1 VEMSLLTADNVAP
14 RIFDSPPIPADPTL
28 LEQLENVVDGAD
40 LAAPPVVLPDFCHKA
55 RFEAPSSI
63 AVATRATIRPTLT
76 SSSLN
81 CGMALIAFD
90 GGRPSETAVDG
101 FYRAV
106 RERFPDPPNFR
117 RQLTTKEVRR
127 CAIEGGAFSVDRYD
141 MDPSVL
147 NGVEEFGC
155 LDLERYGG
163 AERAR
168 RELPWLLLQMARIRF
183 AMIGPSTHFVEL
195 QEVEE
200 ILDPVAAERLGL
212 RQDQLTLQFH
222 NGGGILTSEIGRLYG
237 RREDYPLKMR
247 AVMGVQK
254 PLHHLASARSLEELR
269 QRYALYFQDG
279 CPPVSTDTPEG
290 SRLMLAQSLAMN
302 YGFAYRLATYAGLCD
317 LASRFLGVQGR
328 LLVDSPHNA
337 IYEEEVGGEP
347 AIVHRHNSARAY
359 PASRMA
365 GHPVFSKTGQPVL
378 LPGTNRTSSYL
389 CIPSEGAV
397 NSLYSAC
404 HGTGSIIDR
413 FVHDGLSGQDPL
425 GRSTMRY
432 RYSDEAPA
440 VVPHLDDEGV
450 NEGLRILTGNDL
462 VQPVARLHPFAV
474 LS

>member
-1 VEMSLLTADNVAP
+1 MSLLTADDVTP
-14 RIFDSPPIPADPTL
+14 RIFDSAPTPADPAL
-28 LEQLENVVDGAD
+28 LEQLRQVVDGAD

-63 AVATRATIRPTLT
+63 AVATRASIRPTLT

-90 GGRPSETAVDG
+90 GGRPGERAVDG

-106 RERFPDPPNFR
+106 RERFPDPPDFR

-127 CAIEGGAFSVDRYD
+127 CAVEGGAFSVDRYN

-147 NGVEEFGC
+147 DAVEEFGC
-155 LDLERYGG
+155 LDLDRYGG
-163 AERAR
+163 ADRAR
-168 RELPWLLLQMARIRF
+168 KELPWLLLQMARIRF

-200 ILDPVAAERLGL
+200 ILDPVAAGHLGL
-212 RQDQLTLQFH
+212 REGQLTLQFH

-247 AVMGVQK
+247 AIMGVQK
-254 PLHHLASARSLEELR
+254 PLHHLASARSLAELR
-269 QRYALYFQDG
+269 RRYALYFKDG
-279 CPPVSTDTPEG
+279 CPPVPTGTPEG
-290 SRLMLAQSLAMN
+290 SRMMLAQSMAMN
-302 YGFAYRLATYAGLCD
+302 YGFAYRLATYAGLCE
-317 LASRFLGVQGR
+317 LASRFLGAEGR
-328 LLVDSPHNA
+328 LVVDSPHNA
-337 IYEEEVGGEP
+337 IYEEEVAGLP
-347 AIVHRHNSARAY
+347 AVVHRHNSARAY
-359 PASRMA
+359 PASKLQ
-365 GHPVFSKTGQPVL
+365 GHPVFSETGQPVL

-389 CIPSEGAV
+389 CVPNEGAV

-413 FVHDGLSGQDPL
+413 LVEHGQCGPDPQ
-425 GRSTMRY
+425 GRSTLRY
-432 RYSDEAPA
+432 RYSDTAPA

-450 NEGLRILTGNDL
+450 NEGLRILTSNDL
-462 VQPVARLHPFAV
+462 VRPVARMHPFAV